1 MIFSRRNWTLQDAL
15 RALFLKRHKKG
26 NKLGKRIDTILSE
39 PSTCKSECYRLTAT
53 TFIPVKLSIYFHEI
67 NLFSEIHA
75 SIFPVSSCFCF
86 YEGNNTPFTNQSWGR
101 RISKLFWLN
110 TILTSP
116 SWHYWMF
123 SQQIGTFDSVIP
135 EGGQSF
141 RNVRQV
147 GSTETFRLKQL
158 KALQVRNILF
168 HRRLKWMNQEN
179 PLVSQFG
186 MISECQ
192 SALSN
197 SSKQGSFPVERDIC
211 QPRCLLVRFV
221 TTLRGL
227 VCSQLICNL

>member
-1 MIFSRRNWTLQDAL
+1 
-15 RALFLKRHKKG
+15 
-26 NKLGKRIDTILSE
+26 
-39 PSTCKSECYRLTAT
+39 
-53 TFIPVKLSIYFHEI
+53 
-67 NLFSEIHA
+67 
-75 SIFPVSSCFCF
+75 
-86 YEGNNTPFTNQSWGR
+86 
-101 RISKLFWLN
+101 
-110 TILTSP
+110 
-116 SWHYWMF
+116 MF